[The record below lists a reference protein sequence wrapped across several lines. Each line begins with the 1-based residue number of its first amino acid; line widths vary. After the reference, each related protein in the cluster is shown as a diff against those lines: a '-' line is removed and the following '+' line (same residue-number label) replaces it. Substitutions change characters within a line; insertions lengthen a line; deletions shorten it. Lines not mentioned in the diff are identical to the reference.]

1 MQTKKPNLR
10 DKIKHF
16 IEEYYGQY
24 GTSPTIRCIADNVGC
39 SKSNVPIYIEDL
51 KEQGLLEFTE
61 NGYQTDVTR
70 ATETSVVAVPKLATI
85 YDDDNYYLICYYG
98 RFEGVVHYRIDR
110 MDRVEMVVNQ
120 PIDVYKGEPIDLKRH
135 KKTLFGM
142 FQGEEQLVEFQAD
155 ASILDP
161 IFDIFGD
168 KVEITPDENGKLRFK
183 AAVQLSPT
191 FFGWCLSFGD
201 KLQVVGPNEVVEKI
215 VEYIHLFMQGYKRN
229 Q

>member
-1 MQTKKPNLR
+1 MLPNRQSVISSLPMKK
-10 DKIKHF
+10 K
-16 IEEYYGQY
+16 Q
-24 GTSPTIRCIADNVGC
+24 
-39 SKSNVPIYIEDL
+39 
-51 KEQGLLEFTE
+51 
-61 NGYQTDVTR
+61 
-70 ATETSVVAVPKLATI
+70 PKK
-85 YDDDNYYLICYYG
+85 
-98 RFEGVVHYRIDR
+98 
-110 MDRVEMVVNQ
+110 Q
-120 PIDVYKGEPIDLKRH
+120 KKRH

-201 KLQVVGPNEVVEKI
+201 KLQVVGPNEVVEKV
-215 VEYIHLFMQGYKRN
+215 VEYIQSLMQGYKRN
-229 Q
+229 QEKSKSSIAMYLPASTS